1 MNLSKPHVLQPGR
14 RRFVQILVSLPL
26 VFAAALAHGLSP
38 SPSGTAMT
46 TAHDTTRPKALV
58 FDMQGTVF
66 SFYDPMMHELARHP
80 AVAPR
85 LQDWSTFAGRWSAA
99 AHDAIVKIAAG
110 RKPWQPNRAVYADV
124 LPVLLPR
131 YPGGNTFSDDDK
143 TRLLDV
149 WGAMTPWN
157 DTLAGLTSLRKAF
170 VVATLTNAS
179 MAGTI
184 GLIKREG
191 LPFDAILTG
200 EVVHAFKPDPR
211 VYQLASEYLGLVPG
225 EIMLVSAHKWD
236 LMAAKR
242 SGLLTAFVP
251 RPFENGPGTEVDT
264 LPESYID
271 VLASDLPQLA
281 SLLDRG

>member
-1 MNLSKPHVLQPGR
+1 
-14 RRFVQILVSLPL
+14 
-26 VFAAALAHGLSP
+26 
-38 SPSGTAMT
+38 MT

-66 SFYDPMMHELARHP
+66 NFYDPMMHELARLP

-99 AHDAIVKIAAG
+99 AHDAIVEIAAG
-110 RKPWQPNRAVYADV
+110 RKPWQPNRAVYAKV
-124 LPVLLPR
+124 LPSLLTR
-131 YPGGNTFSDDDK
+131 YPGGNTLSDEDK

-149 WGAMTPWN
+149 WGTMTPWS

-179 MAGTI
+179 MAGMI
-184 GLIKREG
+184 GLVKREG

-200 EVVHAFKPDPR
+200 ELVHAFKPDPR
-211 VYQLASEYLGLVPG
+211 AYQLASEYLGFLPG
-225 EIMLVSAHKWD
+225 EIMLASAHKWD

-251 RPFENGPGTEVDT
+251 RAFENGPATEVDT
-264 LPESYID
+264 LPEPYID
-271 VLASDLPQLA
+271 VIASDLPQLA